1 MDVVGT
7 LVETAGS
14 VVETS
19 APDVEVDDTGGAV
32 VVVVDGT
39 GLVQS
44 AGGGVAAGS
53 PGIVTVPAQP
63 KFEKVEASVTVP
75 PSAKLATEVTWRM

>member
-1 MDVVGT
+1 MVD
-7 LVETAGS
+7 TAG
-14 VVETS
+14 
-19 APDVEVDDTGGAV
+19 A

-44 AGGGVAAGS
+44 AGGGGAVGW

-63 KFEKVEASVTVP
+63 KLEKVDASVTVP